1 MPTGRKSVGPAP
13 MSSYTPA
20 LKKLYTEQVVPA
32 LVSSRGYKNKH
43 QIPKITKVVLNTGID
58 ADADKNQIADAAR
71 DIGLIAGQK
80 PVLTR
85 TRKAISNF
93 KLKPNQVVG
102 AFVTLRGD
110 AMWEFL
116 YRLLAVALP
125 TIRDFRGVSPKLD
138 GQGNYNLGI
147 TDFTIFPEI
156 TVENVKKTMGLDI
169 TIVTTA
175 QTDEE
180 GRELL
185 KQLGM
190 PFRRSETTAAKPAN
204 AA

>member
-1 MPTGRKSVGPAP
+1 MSYIPT
-13 MSSYTPA
+13 
-20 LKKLYTEQVVPA
+20 LKKLYAEQVAPE
-32 LVSSRGYKNKH
+32 LVKSRGYKNKH
-43 QIPKITKVVLNTGID
+43 QIPKILKINLNTGID
-58 ADADKNQIADAAR
+58 ADADKNQIADVQR
-71 DIGLIAGQK
+71 DMTTIAGQK
-80 PVLTR
+80 PVLAR
-85 TRKAISNF
+85 SRKAIANF

-102 AFVTLRGD
+102 CHVTLRGN

-138 GQGNYNLGI
+138 GQGNYNIGI

-156 TVENVKKTMGLDI
+156 TVENVKKSMGLDI

-175 QTDEE
+175 RTDDE

-185 KQLGM
+185 RLLGM
-190 PFRRSETTAAKPAN
+190 PFRRPTETAPKPAEQKPH

>member
-1 MPTGRKSVGPAP
+1 MSTAP
-13 MSSYTPA
+13 V
-20 LKKLYTEQVVPA
+20 LKKQYTEKVYPE
-32 LVSSRGYKNKH
+32 LMKLRGYTNKH
-43 QIPKITKVVLNTGID
+43 QVPKIVKVNLNSGID
-58 ADADKNQIADAAR
+58 AEADKNQIADVQR
-71 DIGLIAGQK
+71 DLSLIAGQK
-80 PVLTR
+80 PVLSR

-93 KLKPNQVVG
+93 KLKENQIVG
-102 AFVTLRGD
+102 CHVTLRGN

-138 GQGNYNLGI
+138 GQGNYNIGI
-147 TDFTIFPEI
+147 SDFTIFPEI
-156 TVENVKKTMGLDI
+156 TVENVKKSLGLDI

-175 QTDEE
+175 KNDEE

-185 KQLGM
+185 KALGM
-190 PFRRSETTAAKPAN
+190 PFRRTEPTAPKPQTQ

>member
-1 MPTGRKSVGPAP
+1 MSTAPT
-13 MSSYTPA
+13 
-20 LKKLYTEQVVPA
+20 LKKHYTEKVYPEMMKI
-32 LVSSRGYKNKH
+32 RGYTNRH
-43 QIPKITKVVLNTGID
+43 QVPKIVKINLNSGID
-58 ADADKNQIADAAR
+58 AEADKNQIADVQR
-71 DIGLIAGQK
+71 DLSLIAGQK
-80 PVLTR
+80 PVLSK

-93 KLKPNQVVG
+93 KLKENQVVG
-102 AFVTLRGD
+102 CHVTLRGD
-110 AMWEFL
+110 SMWEFL

-147 TDFTIFPEI
+147 SDFTIFPEI
-156 TVENVKKTMGLDI
+156 TVENVKKSMGLDI

-175 QTDEE
+175 ESDDE

-185 KQLGM
+185 RLMGM
-190 PFRRSETTAAKPAN
+190 PFRRTETKTAS

>member
-1 MPTGRKSVGPAP
+1 MSTAPT
-13 MSSYTPA
+13 
-20 LKKLYTEQVVPA
+20 LKKHYAEKVFPELMK
-32 LVSSRGYKNKH
+32 LRGYTNKH
-43 QIPKITKVVLNTGID
+43 QVPKIVKINLNSGID
-58 ADADKNQIADAAR
+58 AEADKNQIADVQR
-71 DIGLIAGQK
+71 DLSLIAGQK
-80 PVLTR
+80 PVLSK

-93 KLKPNQVVG
+93 KLKENQVVG
-102 AFVTLRGD
+102 CHVTLRGD
-110 AMWEFL
+110 SMWEFL

-147 TDFTIFPEI
+147 SDFTIFPEI
-156 TVENVKKTMGLDI
+156 TVENVKKSMGLDI

-175 QTDEE
+175 ETDDE

-185 KQLGM
+185 RLMGM
-190 PFRRSETTAAKPAN
+190 PFRRVETKTAS

>member
-1 MPTGRKSVGPAP
+1 
-13 MSSYTPA
+13 MSYVPS
-20 LKKLYTEQVVPA
+20 LKKLYLEHVVPE
-32 LVSSRGYKNKH
+32 LIKTRGYKNKH
-43 QIPKITKVVLNTGID
+43 QVPQITKIKLNTGID
-58 ADADKNQIADAAR
+58 AEADKNQIADIAR
-71 DIGLIAGQK
+71 DIGSIAGQK
-80 PVLTR
+80 PILTKS
-85 TRKAISNF
+85 RKAIASF
-93 KLKPNQVVG
+93 KLREGQVVG
-102 AFVTLRGD
+102 CTVTLRGA

-116 YRLLAVALP
+116 QRLLAVALP
-125 TIRDFRGVSPKLD
+125 SIRDFRGVPPKLD

-175 QTDEE
+175 SNDEE

-185 KQLGM
+185 RLLGM
-190 PFRRSETTAAKPAN
+190 PFRRVEGQTAPKSN

>member
-1 MPTGRKSVGPAP
+1 
-13 MSSYTPA
+13 MSKTYTPV

-32 LVSSRGYKNKH
+32 LTQSRGYTNKH
-43 QIPKITKVVLNTGID
+43 QVPKITKVVLNTGID

-71 DIGLIAGQK
+71 DLGAIAGQK
-80 PVLTR
+80 PVLTKSK
-85 TRKAISNF
+85 KAISNF
-93 KLKPNQVVG
+93 KLRQGQVVG

-110 AMWEFL
+110 SMWEFL

-147 TDFTIFPEI
+147 SDFTIFPEI

-175 QTDEE
+175 TSDEE

-185 KQLGM
+185 KLLGM
-190 PFRRSETTAAKPAN
+190 PFRRTEPAAPTKN
-204 AA
+204 QAA

>member
-1 MPTGRKSVGPAP
+1 MSTAPT
-13 MSSYTPA
+13 
-20 LKKLYTEQVVPA
+20 LKKKYNEAVYPELMK
-32 LVSSRGYKNKH
+32 LRGDTNKH
-43 QIPKITKVVLNTGID
+43 QVPKIVKINLNSGID
-58 ADADKNQIADAAR
+58 AEADTNQIADVAR
-71 DIGLIAGQK
+71 DLSLIAGQK
-80 PVLTR
+80 PVLSR

-93 KLKPNQVVG
+93 KLKENQIVG
-102 AFVTLRGD
+102 CHVTLRGD
-110 AMWEFL
+110 SMWEFL

-138 GQGNYNLGI
+138 GQGNYNIGI

-175 QTDEE
+175 ETDDE
-180 GRELL
+180 GRDLL
-185 KQLGM
+185 RLMGM
-190 PFRRSETTAAKPAN
+190 PFRRTETKTAS

>member
-1 MPTGRKSVGPAP
+1 
-13 MSSYTPA
+13 MSSYTPV
-20 LKKLYTEQVVPA
+20 LKKHFVEQVIPN
-32 LVSSRGYKNKH
+32 LTQTRGYKNKH
-43 QIPKITKVVLNTGID
+43 QVPKISKVVLNTGID

-71 DIGLIAGQK
+71 DLASIAGQK
-80 PVLTR
+80 PVLTKSK
-85 TRKAISNF
+85 KAISNF
-93 KLKPNQVVG
+93 KLRQGQVVG

-147 TDFTIFPEI
+147 SDFTIFPEI
-156 TVENVKKTMGLDI
+156 TVENVKKSMGLDI

-175 QTDEE
+175 RDDEE

-185 KQLGM
+185 KLLGM
-190 PFRRSETTAAKPAN
+190 PFRRTEPSTPTKIQAA
-204 AA
+204 

>member
-1 MPTGRKSVGPAP
+1 
-13 MSSYTPA
+13 MSSYTPV
-20 LKKLYTEQVVPA
+20 LKKLYTEQVIPA
-32 LVSSRGYKNKH
+32 LTQSRGYKNKH

-71 DIGLIAGQK
+71 DLGNISGQK
-80 PVLTR
+80 PVLTKSK
-85 TRKAISNF
+85 KAISNF
-93 KLKPNQVVG
+93 KLRQGQVVG
-102 AFVTLRGD
+102 AFVTLRGNS
-110 AMWEFL
+110 MWEFL

-147 TDFTIFPEI
+147 SDFTIFPEI
-156 TVENVKKTMGLDI
+156 TVENVKKSMGLDI

-175 QTDEE
+175 GNDEE

-185 KQLGM
+185 KLLGM
-190 PFRRSETTAAKPAN
+190 PFRRTEPAAPTKTQ

>member
-1 MPTGRKSVGPAP
+1 
-13 MSSYTPA
+13 MSSYTPV
-20 LKKLYTEQVVPA
+20 LKKIYDEQVIPQ
-32 LVSSRGYKNKH
+32 LVKSRGYKNKYEV
-43 QIPKITKVVLNTGID
+43 PRLVKIALNTGID
-58 ADADKNQIADAAR
+58 AEADKNQIADVQR
-71 DIGLIAGQK
+71 DMGLLAGQK
-80 PVLTR
+80 PVPAKA
-85 TRKAISNF
+85 RKAVANF
-93 KLKPNQVVG
+93 KLKEGQTVG
-102 AFVTLRGD
+102 CYVTLRGN

-147 TDFTIFPEI
+147 EDFTIFPEI

-169 TIVTTA
+169 TFVTSA
-175 QTDEE
+175 ETDEE

-185 KQLGM
+185 RLLGM
-190 PFRRSETTAAKPAN
+190 PFRRTEPAAPKPAAH